1 VTGRRQAQVGAAVP
15 DAAPRRTVEPPER
28 FRYGSTVPTL
38 TLKGLPAEVH
48 RRLKERAARHGRS
61 LNGEAIAC
69 LRAAVTAE
77 VVDVDDLLARARAHR
92 QAIRQRLRDNDVRVL
107 KREGRP

>member
-1 VTGRRQAQVGAAVP
+1 MRRHGSAGAPAKAVVP
-15 DAAPRRTVEPPER
+15 SER
-28 FRYGSTVPTL
+28 FRYGSAVPTL

-48 RRLKERAARHGRS
+48 RRLKERAARQGRS

-77 VVDVDDLLARARAHR
+77 AVDVDDLLARARAHR
-92 QAIRQRLRDNDVRVL
+92 EATRLRLCDDDVRVL